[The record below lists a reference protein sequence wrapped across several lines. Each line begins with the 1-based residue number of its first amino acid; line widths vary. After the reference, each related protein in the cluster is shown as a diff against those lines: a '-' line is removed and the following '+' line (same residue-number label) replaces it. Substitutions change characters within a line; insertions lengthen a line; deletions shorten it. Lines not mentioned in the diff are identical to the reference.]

1 MKIYAIRNGETNYRY
16 ANKTNAN
23 KAINHTRLIN
33 DGAQGDT
40 VSFKGKNTVA
50 GAGIGAILGLGGLG
64 LISLL
69 SGGAAAPI
77 AYGIYAAT
85 MGTAGGMLGNALDEI
100 DEEEKKQ
107 NKG

>member
-16 ANKTNAN
+16 GNKTNSN
-23 KAINHTRLIN
+23 KAINRTRLIN
-33 DGAQGDT
+33 DGAQSDT

-50 GAGIGAILGLGGLG
+50 GVGIGAILGLGGLG
-64 LISLL
+64 ILSLL

-85 MGTAGGMLGNALDEI
+85 MGTAGGIFGNTLDEI
-100 DEEEKKQ
+100 DEEKKKQ